1 MKILIIVIKKINNI
15 LYGKYFFQMIK
26 KTIKDKI
33 NMKAFSFLDK
43 VQTVT
48 TNTMVLDKGFGYD
61 YVEDSLKLTG
71 EYFNLLKFGWGTSI
85 LYEEELIKDKNQ
97 LYQSYDIKTYTGGT
111 LFELA
116 NKYDKL
122 DEFFEQLD
130 KLGFDA
136 VEISDGSTTID
147 DSKRYD
153 AIEMAKDAGFYTLS
167 EIGKKNPEMDHQYS
181 TEQRIELI
189 NNDLEHGSDL
199 VIIEGRESGK
209 NIGIYD
215 DKGNIKND
223 ELELI
228 HNSTDADKI
237 MWEAPNKN
245 QQVEL
250 ILKLGND
257 VNLGNINF
265 NDIISLETL
274 RRGLR
279 GDTLG
284 KF

>member
-1 MKILIIVIKKINNI
+1 
-15 LYGKYFFQMIK
+15 Y
-26 KTIKDKI
+26 
-33 NMKAFSFLDK
+33 DK
-43 VQTVT
+43 V
-48 TNTMVLDKGFGYD
+48 
-61 YVEDSLKLTG
+61 
-71 EYFNLLKFGWGTSI
+71 
-85 LYEEELIKDKNQ
+85 
-97 LYQSYDIKTYTGGT
+97 
-111 LFELA
+111 
-116 NKYDKL
+116 

-130 KLGFDA
+130 NLGFDA
-136 VEISDGSTTID
+136 VEISDGSTTIED
-147 DSKRYD
+147 TRRYE
-153 AIEMAKDAGFYTLS
+153 AIQTAKDAGFYTLS
-167 EIGKKNPEMDHQYS
+167 EIGKKNPQMDHQYS
-181 TEQRIELI
+181 TGQRIELI

-215 DKGNIKND
+215 EKGNIKTD
-223 ELELI
+223 ELDEI
-228 HNSTDADKI
+228 HKSTDNKKI

-257 VNLGNINF
+257 VNLGNVNF

>member
-1 MKILIIVIKKINNI
+1 MKS
-15 LYGKYFFQMIK
+15 F
-26 KTIKDKI
+26 
-33 NMKAFSFLDK
+33 AFLDK
-43 VQTVT
+43 IGDVK
-48 TNTMVLDKGFGYD
+48 TNTMVLDKGFGYK

-71 EYFNLLKFGWGTSI
+71 QYFNLLKFGWGTSM
-85 LYEEELIKDKNQ
+85 LYDKELIKDKNE

-122 DEFFEQLD
+122 DEFFEELD
-130 KLGFDA
+130 NLGFNA
-136 VEISDGSTTID
+136 VEVSDGSTTID
-147 DSKRYD
+147 DSRRYE
-153 AIEMAKDAGFYTLS
+153 AIQMAKDAGFYTLS
-167 EIGKKNPEMDHQYS
+167 EIGKKNPELDHQYS
-181 TEQRIELI
+181 IDERIKLI
-189 NNDLEHGSDL
+189 NKDLEHNSDM

-215 DKGNIKND
+215 DKGNIKTD
-223 ELELI
+223 ELDEI
-228 HNSTDADKI
+228 SNNTQFDKV

-245 QQVEL
+245 QQVDL

-284 KF
+284 KL

>member
-1 MKILIIVIKKINNI
+1 
-15 LYGKYFFQMIK
+15 
-26 KTIKDKI
+26 
-33 NMKAFSFLDK
+33 MKAFSFLDK
-43 VQTVT
+43 VQSVT
-48 TNTMVLDKGFGYD
+48 TNTMVLDKGLGYE
-61 YVEDSLKLTG
+61 YVKDSLKLTG

-85 LYEEELIKDKNQ
+85 LYEENLIKDKNE
-97 LYQSYDIKTYTGGT
+97 LYQSYDIRTYTGGT

-122 DEFFEQLD
+122 EEFFEQLD
-130 KLGFDA
+130 NLGFDA

-147 DSKRYD
+147 ASKRYE
-153 AIEMAKDAGFYTLS
+153 AIQMAKDAGFYTLS
-167 EIGKKNPEMDHQYS
+167 EIGKKNPDKDHEYS
-181 TEQRIELI
+181 TSQRIDLI
-189 NNDLEHGSDL
+189 NRDLEHGSDL

-215 DKGNIKND
+215 EKGNVKSD

-228 HNSTDADKI
+228 HENTDNDRI

-245 QQVEL
+245 QQVDL
-250 ILKLGND
+250 ILKLGNN

>member
-1 MKILIIVIKKINNI
+1 
-15 LYGKYFFQMIK
+15 
-26 KTIKDKI
+26 
-33 NMKAFSFLDK
+33 MKAFSFLDK
-43 VQTVT
+43 IQNVT
-48 TNTMVLDKGFGYD
+48 TNTMVLDKGFGYK

-71 EYFNLLKFGWGTSI
+71 EYFNLVKFGWGTSI

-116 NKYDKL
+116 NSYNKVE
-122 DEFFEQLD
+122 EFLEQLD

-147 DSKRYD
+147 DTARYE
-153 AIEMAKDAGFYTLS
+153 AIQMAKDSGFYTLS

-181 TEQRIELI
+181 TQQRIDLI
-189 NNDLEHGSDL
+189 NKDLEHGSDL

-215 DKGNIKND
+215 DKGNIKNE
-223 ELELI
+223 ELNHI
-228 HNSTDADKI
+228 HENTDNKKV

-284 KF
+284 KL

>member
-1 MKILIIVIKKINNI
+1 
-15 LYGKYFFQMIK
+15 
-26 KTIKDKI
+26 
-33 NMKAFSFLDK
+33 MKAFSFLDRI
-43 VQTVT
+43 QNIN
-48 TNTMVLDKGFGYD
+48 TNTMVLDKGFGYK

-85 LYEEELIKDKNQ
+85 LYDKNLIKDKNE
-97 LYQSYDIKTYTGGT
+97 LYQSYNIKTYTGGT

-122 DEFFEQLD
+122 EEFFEELD
-130 KLGFDA
+130 NLGFNA

-147 DSKRYD
+147 NDKRYK

-167 EIGKKNPEMDHQYS
+167 EIGKKNPEMDHQY
-181 TEQRIELI
+181 TTDQRIDLI
-189 NNDLEHGSDL
+189 NKDLEHKSDM

-215 DKGNIKND
+215 EKGNIKND

-228 HNSTDADKI
+228 HENTLSEKI

-245 QQVEL
+245 QQVDL

>member
-1 MKILIIVIKKINNI
+1 
-15 LYGKYFFQMIK
+15 
-26 KTIKDKI
+26 
-33 NMKAFSFLDK
+33 MKAFSFLDK
-43 VQTVT
+43 IQSVA
-48 TNTMVLDKGFGYD
+48 TNTMVLDKGFGYK

-116 NKYDKL
+116 NSYNKVE
-122 DEFFEQLD
+122 EFLEQLD

-147 DSKRYD
+147 DTARYE
-153 AIEMAKDAGFYTLS
+153 AIQMAKDSGFYTLS

-181 TEQRIELI
+181 TQQRIDLI
-189 NNDLEHGSDL
+189 NRDLEHGSDL

-215 DKGNIKND
+215 DKGNIKNE
-223 ELELI
+223 ELNHI
-228 HNSTDADKI
+228 HENTDNKKV

-284 KF
+284 KL

>member
-1 MKILIIVIKKINNI
+1 
-15 LYGKYFFQMIK
+15 
-26 KTIKDKI
+26 
-33 NMKAFSFLDK
+33 MKAFSFLDK
-43 VQTVT
+43 IQSVT
-48 TNTMVLDKGFGYD
+48 TNTMVLDKGFGYK

-116 NKYDKL
+116 NSYNKVE
-122 DEFFEQLD
+122 EFLEQLD
-130 KLGFDA
+130 KLSFDA

-147 DSKRYD
+147 DTARYE
-153 AIEMAKDAGFYTLS
+153 AIQMAKDSGFYTLS

-181 TEQRIELI
+181 TQQRIDLI
-189 NNDLEHGSDL
+189 NKDLEHGSDL

-215 DKGNIKND
+215 DKGNIKNE
-223 ELELI
+223 ELNHKHE
-228 HNSTDADKI
+228 NTDNKKV

-284 KF
+284 KL

>member
-1 MKILIIVIKKINNI
+1 
-15 LYGKYFFQMIK
+15 
-26 KTIKDKI
+26 
-33 NMKAFSFLDK
+33 
-43 VQTVT
+43 
-48 TNTMVLDKGFGYD
+48 
-61 YVEDSLKLTG
+61 
-71 EYFNLLKFGWGTSI
+71 
-85 LYEEELIKDKNQ
+85 
-97 LYQSYDIKTYTGGT
+97 
-111 LFELA
+111 
-116 NKYDKL
+116 
-122 DEFFEQLD
+122 
-130 KLGFDA
+130 
-136 VEISDGSTTID
+136 
-147 DSKRYD
+147 
-153 AIEMAKDAGFYTLS
+153 MAKDSGFYTLS

-181 TEQRIELI
+181 TQQRIDLI
-189 NNDLEHGSDL
+189 NKDLEHGSDL

-215 DKGNIKND
+215 DKGNIKNE
-223 ELELI
+223 ELKQI
-228 HNSTDADKI
+228 HENTDNKKV

-284 KF
+284 KL

>member
-1 MKILIIVIKKINNI
+1 
-15 LYGKYFFQMIK
+15 
-26 KTIKDKI
+26 
-33 NMKAFSFLDK
+33 MKAFSFLDK
-43 VQTVT
+43 IQNVA
-48 TNTMVLDKGFGYD
+48 TNTMVLDKGFGYK

-116 NKYDKL
+116 NSYNKVE
-122 DEFFEQLD
+122 EFLEQLD

-147 DSKRYD
+147 DTARYE
-153 AIEMAKDAGFYTLS
+153 AIQMAKDSGFYTLS

-181 TEQRIELI
+181 TQQRIDLI
-189 NNDLEHGSDL
+189 NKDLEHGSDL

-215 DKGNIKND
+215 DKGNIKNE
-223 ELELI
+223 ELKQI
-228 HNSTDADKI
+228 HENTDNKKV

-284 KF
+284 KL